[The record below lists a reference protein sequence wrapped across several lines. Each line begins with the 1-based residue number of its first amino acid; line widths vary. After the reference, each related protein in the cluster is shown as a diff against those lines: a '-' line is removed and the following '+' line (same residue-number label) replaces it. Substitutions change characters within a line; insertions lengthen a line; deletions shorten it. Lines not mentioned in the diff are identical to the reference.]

1 MQKSLIRIVVVSL
14 AALLALQAF
23 AEYTVVLKDG
33 TRYKAKQ
40 KYTIQNGKALIVLTS
55 GQTMQVDPNLID
67 VAKSEQITKLGVN
80 ANILDLNTNQP
91 AGAAP
96 PPQEPS
102 LGDQI
107 RLRQRNTAKT
117 TTPSSQ
123 PTVAPAPPPVSPGGG
138 SLPARVIDT
147 FDKAYENV
155 SIFEKKITSTGPR
168 SLRAEVTVDTE
179 DHVFNAISAT
189 SFLITRNAGMDN
201 VQIDMVELFMKTTTG
216 GAAGR
221 FQMTRADA
229 EALTNRAISQQDYF
243 VRKVIY

>member
-1 MQKSLIRIVVVSL
+1 MQKSLIRIVVLSL
-14 AALLALQAF
+14 FALQAF
-23 AEYTVVLKDG
+23 ADYTVVLKDG

-40 KYTIQNGKALIVLTS
+40 KYTIQNGKALIHLTS

-67 VAKSEQITKLGVN
+67 VAKSEQLTKLGVN
-80 ANILDLNTNQP
+80 ANIVDLNTNQP
-91 AGAAP
+91 AGVAP
-96 PPQEPS
+96 QRQEPS
-102 LGDQI
+102 LGDQV
-107 RLRQRNTAKT
+107 RLRQRNAKT
-117 TTPSSQ
+117 PPPTPQ
-123 PTVAPAPPPVSPGGG
+123 PAASTPPPVSTGTG
-138 SLPARVIDT
+138 SLPARVLET

-155 SIFEKKITSTGPR
+155 SIFEKKISSTGPR
-168 SLRAEVTVDTE
+168 SLRAEVTVDNE

-189 SFLITRNAGMDN
+189 SFLISRNAGMEN

-229 EALTNRAISQQDYF
+229 EALTNRTISQQDYF

>member
-1 MQKSLIRIVVVSL
+1 MQKSVIRFAVLSFAAVVAVQAL
-14 AALLALQAF
+14 AD
-23 AEYTVVLKDG
+23 YTVVLRDG

-40 KYTIQNGKALIVLTS
+40 KYTIQNGKALIHLTS
-55 GQTMQVDPNLID
+55 GQTLQVDPNLID

-80 ANILDLNTNQP
+80 ANIVDLNTNMP
-91 AGAAP
+91 AGVAP
-96 PPQEPS
+96 PPQQPS
-102 LGDQI
+102 LGDQV
-107 RLRQRNTAKT
+107 RLRQRSAPKT
-117 TTPSSQ
+117 TTP
-123 PTVAPAPPPVSPGGG
+123 PTATPAPPPVSTGAG
-138 SLPARVIDT
+138 SLPPRVIDT

-155 SIFEKKITSTGPR
+155 SIFEKKITSSGPR

-189 SFLITRNAGMDN
+189 SFLISRNAGMDN

-229 EALTNRAISQQDYF
+229 EALMNRSISQQDYF

>member
-1 MQKSLIRIVVVSL
+1 MQKSLIRIAALSL
-14 AALLALQAF
+14 VALLALQAF

-40 KYTIQNGKALIVLTS
+40 KYTIQNGKALIQLTS
-55 GQTMQVDPNLID
+55 GQTLQVDPALID
-67 VAKSEQITKLGVN
+67 VAKSEQITRLGVN
-80 ANILDLNTNQP
+80 ANIVDLNTNMPTGVAPAQP
-91 AGAAP
+91 
-96 PPQEPS
+96 QTS
-102 LGDQI
+102 LGDQV
-107 RLRQRNTAKT
+107 RLRQRTAKT
-117 TTPSSQ
+117 P
-123 PTVAPAPPPVSPGGG
+123 APAPAQQPAATTPPPVSTGTG
-138 SLPARVIDT
+138 SLPLRVIDT

-155 SIFEKKITSTGPR
+155 SIFEKEIKSTGPR
-168 SLRAEVTVDTE
+168 SLRAQVTVDNE

-189 SFLITRNAGMDN
+189 AFLITRNAGVDD

-229 EALTNRAISQQDYF
+229 EALTNKTISQQDYF

>member
-1 MQKSLIRIVVVSL
+1 MQKSLIRFAVLSL
-14 AALLALQAF
+14 AAVMAVEALAD
-23 AEYTVVLKDG
+23 YTVVLRDG
-33 TRYKAKQ
+33 TRYKARQ
-40 KYTIQNGKALIVLTS
+40 KYTIQNGKALIHLTS
-55 GQTMQVDPNLID
+55 GQTLTVDPNLID

-80 ANILDLNTNQP
+80 ANIVDLNTNQP
-91 AGAAP
+91 AGAVPA
-96 PPQEPS
+96 PQEPS
-102 LGDQI
+102 LGDQV
-107 RLRQRNTAKT
+107 RLRQRAKAAQQK
-117 TTPSSQ
+117 S
-123 PTVAPAPPPVSPGGG
+123 APAPTPAVATPALPTG
-138 SLPARVIDT
+138 SLPARVVET

-216 GAAGR
+216 GSAGR

-229 EALTNRAISQQDYF
+229 EALTNRSISQQDYF